1 MLLEIIAADLED
13 VHDLNQTGADRI
25 ELCGEMDKDGLTPEY
40 ELIREAVRE
49 SEIPVNVMIRPHD
62 DAFSY
67 TDEEIGQMVEDINF
81 VKELGASGIVTGV
94 TTDENVIDTASL
106 IRLVDA
112 AGEMEITFHK
122 AFDEIEDQMAALEV
136 LSRFPQI
143 RTVLT
148 SGGSGSSADNI
159 GQLKKLVSRGKE
171 LGITV
176 MPGGGI
182 NMGNVSEIVDTA
194 APDAIHFG
202 TGVREYGSFGS
213 RISGEKIIE
222 LKRILGE

>member
-1 MLLEIIAADLED
+1 MLLEIIAASLED
-13 VHDLNQTGADRI
+13 VRDLNRTGADRI

-40 ELIREAVRE
+40 DLIREAVQE

-67 TDEEIGQMVEDINF
+67 TDREIGQMIEDINF
-81 VKELGASGIVTGV
+81 VKKSGANGIVLGV
-94 TTDENVIDTASL
+94 ITDEHVVDPASL
-106 IRLVDA
+106 KKLVDA
-112 AGEMEITFHK
+112 AGDMEITFHK
-122 AFDEIEDQMAALEV
+122 AFDEIEDQITALEV
-136 LSRFPQI
+136 LSQYPQI

-148 SGGSGSSADNI
+148 SGGAGSSADNTE
-159 GQLKKLVSRGKE
+159 QLKKLVSRGKE

-182 NMGNVSEIVDTA
+182 NMENVLEIVDTA

-202 TGVREYGSFGS
+202 TGVREDGSFGS
-213 RISGEKIIE
+213 RVLGEKIAE
-222 LKRILGE
+222 LKDIL